1 MNSPAYAELAAI
13 TNPSKI
19 AHAERWGDKFLHIV
33 DKALGGHRG
42 AWRRPE
48 LWLRTLREK
57 GDIFFLGADAAI
69 TNIELPL
76 CRLYMTGP
84 DGITPDLI
92 ISADGNGLQ
101 SDSFIMRSNERTI
114 KFLEDV
120 LKWEGYAANEQDA
133 MNIVLSGS
141 NSVYNYGAKVGLIKR
156 EGEPPPQHI
165 LDQVEVAL
173 NGSRVR
179 VRLVPQADINAYEN
193 SLYGGSKNASNQW
206 TPSSFVCHLPG
217 LPNSVRIPFF
227 KSIL

>member
-19 AHAERWGDKFLHIV
+19 AYAERWGDKFIHIV

-48 LWLRTLREK
+48 LWLKTLREK

-120 LKWEGYAANEQDA
+120 LSWEGYAANEQDA

-141 NSVYNYGAKVGLIKR
+141 NSIYNYGAKVVHLRRDGD
-156 EGEPPPQHI
+156 PPTVPI
-165 LDQVEVAL
+165 LKDLETAL
-173 NGSRVR
+173 NGSPVR
-179 VRLVPQADINAYEN
+179 VRLVPQREINAYPHSCYNGTGKEPH
-193 SLYGGSKNASNQW
+193 SWRPGD
-206 TPSSFVCHLPG
+206 FICHMPG